1 MAFSIQ
7 PLKLPAGLSRDV
19 LFSFASVPQCLR
31 GYLVVFSPPRAHL
44 LLSRHARNSYTHS
57 GQHLLLA
64 GEAMGLQIAIRHACE
79 VTILDLQGRATIG
92 PTNDSLSA
100 NLRKLIDAG
109 ESKIL
114 LNLAGASQID
124 SSSISTIV
132 RAFVSLRSRGANL
145 KLLSP
150 RGNVKL
156 VLEMLRLLN
165 VIPNFD
171 DEATALI
178 SFESRKASSR

>member
-1 MAFSIQ
+1 
-7 PLKLPAGLSRDV
+7 
-19 LFSFASVPQCLR
+19 
-31 GYLVVFSPPRAHL
+31 
-44 LLSRHARNSYTHS
+44 
-57 GQHLLLA
+57 
-64 GEAMGLQIAIRHACE
+64 MGLQIATRHAGD

-92 PTNDSLSA
+92 PTNDNLSA

-114 LNLAGASQID
+114 LNLTGATQID

-132 RAFVSLRSRGANL
+132 RAFVSVRNRGGSL
-145 KLLSP
+145 KLLKPS
-150 RGNVKL
+150 GNVKM

-171 DEATALI
+171 NEETALM
-178 SFESRKASSR
+178 SFESRKASSH

>member
-1 MAFSIQ
+1 
-7 PLKLPAGLSRDV
+7 
-19 LFSFASVPQCLR
+19 
-31 GYLVVFSPPRAHL
+31 
-44 LLSRHARNSYTHS
+44 
-57 GQHLLLA
+57 
-64 GEAMGLQIAIRHACE
+64 MGLQIAIRHAGD

-114 LNLAGASQID
+114 LNLAGATQID

-171 DEATALI
+171 DEATALV
-178 SFESRKASSR
+178 SFESRKASSH

>member
-1 MAFSIQ
+1 
-7 PLKLPAGLSRDV
+7 
-19 LFSFASVPQCLR
+19 
-31 GYLVVFSPPRAHL
+31 
-44 LLSRHARNSYTHS
+44 
-57 GQHLLLA
+57 
-64 GEAMGLQIAIRHACE
+64 MGLQIAIRHAGD

-100 NLRKLIDAG
+100 NLRKLIDGG

-114 LNLAGASQID
+114 LNLAGATQID

-132 RAFVSLRSRGANL
+132 RAFVSLRGRGANL

-171 DEATALI
+171 DEAEALI
-178 SFESRKASSR
+178 SFESAKPAPTDCPLLVQVPVSRRASQVTSHKLRVTNFCSRAKNFFCFHPCARLCRAVLQRRKFFCNDC

>member
-1 MAFSIQ
+1 
-7 PLKLPAGLSRDV
+7 
-19 LFSFASVPQCLR
+19 
-31 GYLVVFSPPRAHL
+31 
-44 LLSRHARNSYTHS
+44 
-57 GQHLLLA
+57 
-64 GEAMGLQIAIRHACE
+64 MGLQIAIRHAGD

-92 PTNDSLSA
+92 PSTDSLSA
-100 NLRKLIDAG
+100 NLRKLIDSG
-109 ESKIL
+109 ESKVL
-114 LNLAGASQID
+114 LNLAGATQLD

-132 RAFVSLRSRGANL
+132 RAFVSLRTRDGVL

-171 DEATALI
+171 DEATALR
-178 SFESRKASSR
+178 SFETRKASSH

>member
-1 MAFSIQ
+1 
-7 PLKLPAGLSRDV
+7 
-19 LFSFASVPQCLR
+19 
-31 GYLVVFSPPRAHL
+31 
-44 LLSRHARNSYTHS
+44 
-57 GQHLLLA
+57 
-64 GEAMGLQIAIRHACE
+64 MGLQIAIRHVGE

-114 LNLAGASQID
+114 LNLAGTTQID

-150 RGNVKL
+150 RGNVQL

-165 VIPNFD
+165 VIPNFE
-171 DEATALI
+171 DESTAVM
-178 SFESRKASSR
+178 SFESRKASSH